1 MELFKDDPI
10 AKSEVDEQ
18 PLAQIDRQAPLAQ
31 PVQQE
36 QSASGMLKEKAMEM
50 GADKASEFGM
60 DKLSTIFKSAT
71 APSAAQTIAANPTV
85 PFEMF
90 SPSIMAGSGT
100 GAATATGGALS
111 GLTGGAGAMGALGAA
126 VPYIGM
132 GLLAGKAF
140 GLFSDGGYVGPLSS
154 VKYKYGGGPV
164 KEEVEMKYGM

>member
-50 GADKASEFGM
+50 GTDKASEFGM
-60 DKLSTIFKSAT
+60 DKLASMFAKPTMSSIASPLMKQGAD
-71 APSAAQTIAANPTV
+71 AAMANAVAKNTV
-85 PFEMF
+85 
-90 SPSIMAGSGT
+90 AG
-100 GAATATGGALS
+100 A
-111 GLTGGAGAMGALGAA
+111 GAGAMGALGTAM
-126 VPYIGM
+126 PYIGM